1 MIIKTNKLVN
11 KDYYFI
17 NIEVLKLPKA
27 ATRAESLVRLNKRP
41 VEGALIQIFTFFT
54 VFED

>member
-1 MIIKTNKLVN
+1 MIGQTNKLVN

-41 VEGALIQIFTFFT
+41 VEGALIQIFIFFT
-54 VFED
+54 VF